1 MCFMRRCDNFQAK
14 PIEVINMRPSKNEK
28 NADFNISSFLKTV
41 LPSSDGTSDSGGIP
55 GLGLDVSEN
64 RVESPQ
70 RPNYRHSPSLG
81 PHPVTPV
88 ISRMINNQNT
98 PSLGGSGGLNNCQ
111 MSHSTPLSVR
121 NLSESHTPS
130 PYSSQNSQSNITGP
144 FDGSANANTVNPL
157 PPPPLPPSIFL
168 DEENCYNK
176 LPPKFPTWTPP
187 NEGIKDSAKW
197 EEKGIDN
204 VLRI

>member
-1 MCFMRRCDNFQAK
+1 MCFIKRYDNFQAK

-28 NADFNISSFLKTV
+28 NDFNISSFLKTV
-41 LPSSDGTSDSGGIP
+41 LPSSDGTSDAGGIP

-88 ISRMINNQNT
+88 ISRMSNQNT

-130 PYSSQNSQSNITGP
+130 PYSSQNSQSNITGS

-157 PPPPLPPSIFL
+157 PPPPLPPPIFL
-168 DEENCYNK
+168 DDENCYNK

-204 VLRI
+204 ALQI

>member
-1 MCFMRRCDNFQAK
+1 VLYKFYDFQAK

-28 NADFNISSFLKTV
+28 NNADFNISSFLKTV

-81 PHPVTPV
+81 PLP
-88 ISRMINNQNT
+88 SQGT
-98 PSLGGSGGLNNCQ
+98 PSLGGGGSLNNCQ
-111 MSHSTPLSVR
+111 MSHSTPLSGR

-130 PYSSQNSQSNITGP
+130 PYSSQNSQSNIIGP
-144 FDGSANANTVNPL
+144 FDGPTNANTVNPL
-157 PPPPLPPSIFL
+157 PPPPLPPPIFL
-168 DEENCYNK
+168 DDENCYNK

-187 NEGIKDSAKW
+187 NEGIKEPAKW
-197 EEKGIDN
+197 EEKGKN
-204 VLRI
+204 YVLQM